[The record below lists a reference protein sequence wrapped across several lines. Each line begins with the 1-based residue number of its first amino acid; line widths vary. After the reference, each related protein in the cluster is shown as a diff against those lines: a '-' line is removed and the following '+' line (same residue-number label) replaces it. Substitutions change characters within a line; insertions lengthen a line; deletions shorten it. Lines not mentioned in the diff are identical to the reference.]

1 MLASVSERSSGGALK
16 TLLKSCGRR
25 FMASMPHDAMQA
37 PNVPPST
44 IRIAETLMNAAGE
57 VPSMTAPPRR
67 PTAATA
73 IPIPVAAFMTY
84 PGWSSAVCPRSS
96 SERHD
101 PGLVGP
107 VPRVGQDAH
116 APGRHLVDDLL
127 HRLDHDDP
135 VPGGENDRRVRH
147 RLDGHDEV
155 GGEVEGLVALPES
168 VELDHR
174 SATSG

>member
-25 FMASMPHDAMQA
+25 FIASMPHDAMQA

-44 IRIAETLMNAAGE
+44 MRIAEMLMNAAGE

-84 PGWSSAVCPRSS
+84 PRWSSAVCPRTSPQGD
-96 SERHD
+96 D
-101 PGLVGP
+101 PGRVGP
-107 VPRVGQDAH
+107 AERVGQKPP
-116 APGRHLVDDLL
+116 APGGDLLDDLL
-127 HRLDHDDP
+127 HRLGDDDARP
-135 VPGGENDRRVRH
+135 RGEHDRRVRH
-147 RLDGHDEV
+147 RLDRHDEV
-155 GGEVEGLVALPES
+155 GVELEGHVALSES

-174 SATSG
+174 SGLTG